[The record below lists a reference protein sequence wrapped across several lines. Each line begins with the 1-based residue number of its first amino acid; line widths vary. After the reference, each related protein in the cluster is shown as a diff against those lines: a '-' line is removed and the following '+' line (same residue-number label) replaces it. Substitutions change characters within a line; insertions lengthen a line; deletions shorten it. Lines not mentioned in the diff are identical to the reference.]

1 MLNVFF
7 AVVDDDFSRLEEPVV
22 VYLFVLKIVLICFR
36 VQILGIIFSREGD
49 AALAVSAKVVNHR
62 HLK

>member
-1 MLNVFF
+1 MMTSHDLRNR
-7 AVVDDDFSRLEEPVV
+7 SLSII
-22 VYLFVLKIVLICFR
+22 FVLKKVVICFR

-49 AALAVSAKVVNHR
+49 AALAVSVKVVNHR